1 VLCSCRRYIGR
12 HPQFIASMADVCD
25 IVTYTAHCCLG
36 HICNRKWKRLGR
48 FTSINAAREEIV
60 RHLMVSGKH
69 YMPEDEA
76 IRLSQQCSVIGSDRC
91 CIQEVFEGPLHAVVP
106 SISKNV
112 RKRTRS
118 RDLSRASSSHSIL
131 MPPAVVVDSVEYPV
145 RLAQYIAED
154 ASVLDHSINVLES
167 IADGIAVYGGDTTF
181 ADVPALLT
189 HLTDY
194 PLALRDHVE
203 QLRHVVLHMRSY
215 NI

>member
-1 VLCSCRRYIGR
+1 M
-12 HPQFIASMADVCD
+12 ATMADVCD

-36 HICNRKWKRLGR
+36 HICNRNWKRLGR

-76 IRLSQQCSVIGSDRC
+76 IRLSHQCAVIGSARC
-91 CIQEVFEGPLHAVVP
+91 CIQEVYEGPLHAVVP
-106 SISKNV
+106 SSSNNV

-118 RDLSRASSSHSIL
+118 RDLSSASASGSTL
-131 MPPAVVVDSVEYPV
+131 VPPAVVVDSVGYPV

-154 ASVLDHSINVLES
+154 ASVIEHSIDVLES
-167 IADGIAVYGGDTTF
+167 IADDISRYGGDTTL

-194 PLALRDHVE
+194 PLALKGHVE
-203 QLRHVVLHMRSY
+203 QLRNVVMNMRSY
-215 NI
+215 NF